1 MIDVPRVLTQQL
13 YAADPL
19 HQKLVCLSYA
29 RHALLAC
36 RSVLGADESDSAL
49 HYLDVAE
56 SLFDGDGTMA
66 ALAEARRGYFTVKI
80 KGSRIAEQIT
90 WISVIAVSA
99 CWQQEM
105 MREGIV
111 RGQFDRI
118 DVHTVAHEGQ
128 RVVTLPHEMSTAKG
142 QADAAR
148 ARWDEATWQLT
159 HLLETAPYPG

>member
-1 MIDVPRVLTQQL
+1 VIDIPRVLTQQL

-36 RSVLGADESDSAL
+36 RSLLSADELDSAL
-49 HYLDVAE
+49 HYLEVAE
-56 SLFDGDGTMA
+56 ALFDGDGTMA
-66 ALAEARRGYFTVKI
+66 ALAEARRGYFTVKTH
-80 KGSRIAEQIT
+80 GSRVAEQIT

-111 RGQFDRI
+111 RGQFDKI
-118 DVHTVAHEGQ
+118 DVHTVAREGQ
-128 RVVTLPHEMSTAKG
+128 RVVTLPNG
-142 QADAAR
+142 QADLAGQALAVR
-148 ARWDEATWQLT
+148 ARWEEAKWQLT
-159 HLLETAPYPG
+159 HLLETAPFPG